1 MKQSVKRIAKQWL
14 LPVPNALRKRQI
26 KPDPAG
32 FAHIEHAIRTHYH
45 QDWRS
50 EAHYSPEKY
59 QEDLQAHLSERL
71 ENDRRLIVPWL
82 NKAKPLRGQRIL
94 EIGCGTGS
102 STVALA
108 EQGAEVTGIDIDIGA
123 LKVARERAA
132 VYGISAEFQSINAN
146 QLLKTFGTNRFDS
159 IIFFASL
166 EHMTLTERLASLRDA
181 WRMLQPGGL
190 LVIIETPNRLW
201 FFDSHT
207 SRLPF
212 FNWLPDKLAFRYS
225 QFSPRENFRELYRQ
239 YTPEAAE
246 HFLRRGRGM
255 SFHELEIAIGDVRK
269 LEVVSSISSF
279 LGMRYRLK
287 QSAIDRE
294 YKRLLGKIYPD
305 IHPGFFDDHLYLILA
320 KS

>member
-1 MKQSVKRIAKQWL
+1 MKQSVKRLAKQWL
-14 LPVPNALRKRQI
+14 LPVPNALRHNQI

-32 FAHIEHAIRTHYH
+32 FAQIEQAIRTHYH

-102 STVALA
+102 STIALA
-108 EQGAEVTGIDIDIGA
+108 EQGAQVVGIDIDQGA
-123 LKVARERAA
+123 LKVARERAD
-132 VYGISAEFQSINAN
+132 VYGVSADFQSINAN
-146 QLLKTFGTNRFDS
+146 QLVQTFGKGNFDS

-181 WRMLQPGGL
+181 WNMLPLGGS

-212 FNWLPDKLAFRYS
+212 FHWLPDKLAFRYS

-239 YTPEAAE
+239 YTPESAE

-255 SFHELEIAIGDVRK
+255 SFHELEIAIGSVQQLK
-269 LEVVSSISSF
+269 VVSSISSF

-287 QSAIDRE
+287 QSAIDRD
-294 YKRLLGKIYPD
+294 YKSLLGKIYPD
-305 IHPGFFDDHLYLILA
+305 IHPGFFDDHLYLIIE
-320 KS
+320 KT

>member
-1 MKQSVKRIAKQWL
+1 MKQSVKRLAKQWL
-14 LPVPNALRKRQI
+14 LPVPAHLHHNQI
-26 KPDPAG
+26 QPDPQGLAS
-32 FAHIEHAIRTHYH
+32 IEQAIRTHYH

-50 EAHYSPEKY
+50 EANYSPEKY
-59 QEDLQAHLSERL
+59 QEDLRAHLNERL

-82 NKAKPLRGQRIL
+82 NKAKSLRGQRIL

-108 EQGAEVTGIDIDIGA
+108 EQGAHVTGIDIDQGA
-123 LKVARERAA
+123 LKVAEERAA
-132 VYGISAEFQSINAN
+132 VYGVEADFHSINAN
-146 QLLKTFGTNRFDS
+146 QLLNTFGTGTFDS

-166 EHMTLTERLASLRDA
+166 EHMTLTERLLSLRDA
-181 WRMLQPGGL
+181 WQMLPQGGL

-207 SRLPF
+207 ARLPF
-212 FNWLPDKLAFRYS
+212 FHWLPDKLAFRYS

-239 YTPEAAE
+239 YTPESAE

-255 SFHELEIAIGDVRK
+255 SFHELEIAIKPVK
-269 LEVVSSISSF
+269 ELKVVSSISSF

-287 QSAIDRE
+287 QSAIDRQ
-294 YKRLLGKIYPD
+294 YKALLEKIYPG
-305 IHPGFFDDHLYLILA
+305 IHHGFFDDHLYMIIE
-320 KS
+320 KT

>member
-1 MKQSVKRIAKQWL
+1 MKQSVKRLAKQWL
-14 LPVPNALRKRQI
+14 LPVPNALRNNQI

-32 FAHIEHAIRTHYH
+32 LAQIEQAIRTHYH

-102 STVALA
+102 STIALA
-108 EQGAEVTGIDIDIGA
+108 EQGAQVTGIDIDQGA

-132 VYGISAEFQSINAN
+132 VYGVSAEFQSINAN
-146 QLLKTFGTNRFDS
+146 QLVKTFGKNNFDS

-181 WRMLQPGGL
+181 WSMLPLGGS

-239 YTPEAAE
+239 YTPESSE

-255 SFHELEIAIGDVRK
+255 SFHELEIAIGSVQK
-269 LEVVSSISSF
+269 LKVVSSISSF

-294 YKRLLGKIYPD
+294 YKSLLSKIYPD
-305 IHPGFFDDHLYLILA
+305 IHHGFFDDHLYLIIE
-320 KS
+320 KT

>member
-1 MKQSVKRIAKQWL
+1 
-14 LPVPNALRKRQI
+14 
-26 KPDPAG
+26 
-32 FAHIEHAIRTHYH
+32 
-45 QDWRS
+45 
-50 EAHYSPEKY
+50 
-59 QEDLQAHLSERL
+59 
-71 ENDRRLIVPWL
+71 
-82 NKAKPLRGQRIL
+82 
-94 EIGCGTGS
+94 
-102 STVALA
+102 
-108 EQGAEVTGIDIDIGA
+108 
-123 LKVARERAA
+123 
-132 VYGISAEFQSINAN
+132 
-146 QLLKTFGTNRFDS
+146 LLKTFGTNRFDS

-269 LEVVSSISSF
+269 LKVVSSISSF